1 MSRTERDTLI
11 KQAIENLKNKDVFN
25 LPEIMERNEKG
36 SWKRMQECMKNLS
49 KL

>member
-1 MSRTERDTLI
+1 MSKEERNSLI
-11 KQAIENLKNKDVFN
+11 KKAIDNLKNKDIN
-25 LPEIMERNEKG
+25 ELPQIMERNEKG

>member
-1 MSRTERDTLI
+1 MTNEERTKIINDYIMR
-11 KQAIENLKNKDVFN
+11 LKEEGIDN

-36 SWKRMQECMKNLS
+36 SWKRMQEFMKNLS

>member
-1 MSRTERDTLI
+1 MSKEERTKIINDYII
-11 KQAIENLKNKDVFN
+11 KLKEEGINN